1 MIPKIEE
8 GDIVDVYSEHTEGEF
23 DVKVLYMPCATGDS
37 WQFQRED
44 GTAVCVNSFSK
55 MVRSPK

>member
-8 GDIVDVYSEHTEGEF
+8 GDIVDVYFEHIEGEF
-23 DVKVLYMPCATGDS
+23 NVKVLYTPCVTGDS
-37 WQFQRED
+37 WRFQRED
-44 GTAVCVNSFSK
+44 GTVVCVNSFSK